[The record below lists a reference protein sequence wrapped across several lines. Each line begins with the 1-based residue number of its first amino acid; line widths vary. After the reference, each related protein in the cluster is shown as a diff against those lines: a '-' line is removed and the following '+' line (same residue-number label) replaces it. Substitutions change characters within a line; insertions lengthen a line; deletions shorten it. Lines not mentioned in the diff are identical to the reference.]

1 MKFAF
6 AVSLSIAALAPLAAA
21 AHHGWSGQD
30 NAKMTVLEGPI
41 QSVSYRNPHG
51 AIAITGPDK
60 QRWDITLAPLQRMR
74 SRGLTEANLKV
85 GQVVRIEG
93 HRNLDTSRREVKA
106 NTITIAGKTTE
117 LR

>member
-1 MKFAF
+1 MKLPVSVTL
-6 AVSLSIAALAPLAAA
+6 AVALLAPAPAS

-30 NAKMTVLEGPI
+30 NSKVTVLEGPI

-51 AIAITGPDK
+51 EIRITGADR
-60 QRWDITLAPLQRMR
+60 QAWDVTLAPIARMQ

-93 HRNLDTSRREVKA
+93 HRNLDMSRREVKA
-106 NTITIAGKTTE
+106 NNITIAGKTTD